1 MDADNKLAYVNIVEV
16 DAQFGDG
23 LVLAGEYSVN
33 VPVKGSQSVM
43 AF

>member
-1 MDADNKLAYVNIVEV
+1 MQITHLPHVNIVEV

-23 LVLAGEYSVN
+23 LVLAAEYFAN

-43 AF
+43 VF